1 MNDYRKAQIEELLRK
16 IEEAKA
22 LLNDPVI
29 SELAAR
35 EIKEFEVQKKA
46 LEQDLLKNNGAE
58 EESLDDKN
66 VIMEIKGAAGG
77 KEAKLWGEELLRMY
91 IKFAQKN
98 GFKIEQID

>member
-58 EESLDDKN
+58 EDGPGPESTENNMQYSQDYLN
-66 VIMEIKGAAGG
+66 
-77 KEAKLWGEELLRMY
+77 
-91 IKFAQKN
+91 
-98 GFKIEQID
+98 